1 MTPQLCSRCGKN
13 PAVVF
18 ITKIENNQTKSEGL
32 CLKCAREL
40 HIKPIEDIMTRIGIS
55 DEDLDSLSGEMMN
68 ALSGLEELPADPES
82 GEEDEDGKTAT
93 FPFLRNL
100 FGGGNPQQAQ
110 PQNQT
115 PQQQTP
121 QKRQKRK
128 FLDNYCI

>member
-40 HIKPIEDIMTRIGIS
+40 HIQPIEDIMTRMGIS

-82 GEEDEDGKTAT
+82 GEEDEDGGK
-93 FPFLRNL
+93 
-100 FGGGNPQQAQ
+100 
-110 PQNQT
+110 
-115 PQQQTP
+115 
-121 QKRQKRK
+121 
-128 FLDNYCI
+128 D